1 MFYPALQTRVHFAK
15 SKICQQSASD
25 FANARR
31 SALGFG
37 MLQERDGITLHGL
50 SSRPDLNGRT
60 GTLVRWHDERQRWA
74 VELDESVDIIWVK
87 PENLSLQEP
96 EAALEAALT
105 PELCAG
111 ARAWLSQPVEV
122 VTKAR
127 ERSVLYVLLTLTL
140 ALTLT
145 LTLTLT
151 LARCSTCLRA
161 RGRACRETRT
171 SSRR

>member
-1 MFYPALQTRVHFAK
+1 
-15 SKICQQSASD
+15 
-25 FANARR
+25 
-31 SALGFG
+31 

-74 VELDESVDIIWVK
+74 VELDESVDIIYVK
-87 PENLSLQEP
+87 PENLSLKEP

-127 ERSVLYVLLTLTL
+127 ERSVLYVPEGAWACVPRDSRQLEAVGTDDATTCHWSGWGLGLGLFRL
-140 ALTLT
+140 ALVLT
-145 LTLTLT
+145 
-151 LARCSTCLRA
+151 
-161 RGRACRETRT
+161 
-171 SSRR
+171 

>member
-1 MFYPALQTRVHFAK
+1 
-15 SKICQQSASD
+15 
-25 FANARR
+25 
-31 SALGFG
+31 

-74 VELDESVDIIWVK
+74 VKLDESVEIIYIK
-87 PENLSLQEP
+87 PENLSLQNP

-111 ARAWLSQPVEV
+111 ARAWLSQPDEV

-140 ALTLT
+140 TLALTLT
-145 LTLTLT
+145 LTLTLGLAPTQTLT
-151 LARCSTCLRA
+151 LALSPSGGERPPRR
-161 RGRACRETRT
+161 RGE
-171 SSRR
+171 

>member
-1 MFYPALQTRVHFAK
+1 M
-15 SKICQQSASD
+15 
-25 FANARR
+25 
-31 SALGFG
+31 
-37 MLQERDGITLHGL
+37 
-50 SSRPDLNGRT
+50 
-60 GTLVRWHDERQRWA
+60 
-74 VELDESVDIIWVK
+74 
-87 PENLSLQEP
+87 
-96 EAALEAALT
+96 EAALT

-111 ARAWLSQPVEV
+111 ARAWLSQPVEL